1 MDHEQI
7 IRSLR
12 LQLLI
17 ERIAFGVIMLV
28 VTGVWATGHFGDGKS
43 LILVD
48 GRPVACVTSKQ
59 DAEGVLSEIKSKTG
73 CDPEEVK
80 FQQEVRVA
88 RAPHDASPVSRTK
101 AFRAVRDAVCPM
113 ISRWAVIANGKP
125 LCALPD
131 EKTAGETIELA
142 KTRFGSKVNNLAEEP
157 QFKENVK
164 VDIAAVP
171 LELYC
176 SNAQQAIDLIFN
188 HKPSVTEDAVYT
200 VSKGDLA
207 VSIARRHD
215 LKLAELEELNPGMN
229 LAKLQIGDQ
238 IHVKAAKDTGATLTV
253 VVRDQSERVETVP
266 APVQKVSSAQ
276 IYVGQSCLLAPGR
289 DGQRRVKVATIYENG
304 RKVGSEE
311 LGEEILIEPSP
322 RRVAIGIKQHR
333 P

>member
-1 MDHEQI
+1 MDKEQI

-17 ERIAFGVIMLV
+17 ERIAFAVIAL
-28 VTGVWATGHFGDGKS
+28 TIICVWASSRFGNGKS
-43 LILVD
+43 MIFVD

-59 DAEGVLSEIKSKTG
+59 DAEGVLTEIKSKTG
-73 CDPEEVK
+73 CNPEEIR

-88 RAPHDASPVSRTK
+88 RAPYDARPVSRTK
-101 AFRAVRDAVCPM
+101 AVRAVRDAVCPM

-142 KTRFGSKVNNLAEEP
+142 KTKFGALVHNLSEEP
-157 QFKENVK
+157 QFKEDVK

-176 SNAQQAIDLIFN
+176 SNAQQAVDLIFN
-188 HKPSVTEDAVYT
+188 REPSKTEDAIYT
-200 VSKGDLA
+200 VKNGDMA

-215 LKLAELEELNPGMN
+215 LKLEDLEQLNPGVN
-229 LAKLQIGDQ
+229 LAKLQIGDEL
-238 IHVKAAKDTGATLTV
+238 HVKAAKDSGTKLTV
-253 VVRDQSERVETVP
+253 VVRDQSERVESIP

-276 IYVGQSCLLAPGR
+276 IYVGQSCLLSPGS

-304 RKVGSEE
+304 KKVGTEE
-311 LGEEILIEPSP
+311 LGEEILREPSP
-322 RRVAIGIKQHR
+322 RRIAMGIKQHR